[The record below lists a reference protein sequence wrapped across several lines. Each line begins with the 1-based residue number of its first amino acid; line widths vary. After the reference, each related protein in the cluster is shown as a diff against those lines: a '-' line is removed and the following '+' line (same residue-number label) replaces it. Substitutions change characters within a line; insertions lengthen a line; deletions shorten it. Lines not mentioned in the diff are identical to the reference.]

1 MNVIPCAQS
10 HIIYQRTNIAYL
22 VGPKFKASQLGQ
34 VGQRRDIAYLVPVK
48 VEGYQVGEVSQRRDI
63 AYLVTIKAEGGKGCD
78 PERLKGR
85 GNLFP

>member
-1 MNVIPCAQS
+1 VNVIPCAQS
-10 HIIYQRTNIAYL
+10 HIIHQRTNIAYL
-22 VGPKFKASQLGQ
+22 VGPKLKASQLGQ
-34 VGQRRDIAYLVPVK
+34 VGQRRDIAYLVPAK
-48 VEGYQVGEVSQRRDI
+48 VEVCQAGEIRQVRDI